1 MQEGIEATV
10 TNLVPC
16 VFVATKCD
24 LPKVQQVPITMPTY
38 ITAPSHRPLIQECD
52 VSPEELCKEYEL
64 PPPRSVSM
72 ATPDLLS
79 AVYTHL
85 ATVARDP

>member
-24 LPKVQQVPITMPTY
+24 LPKVQQVPITMQTY
-38 ITAPSHRPLIQECD
+38 ITPHTAPSYRN
-52 VSPEELCKEYEL
+52 V
-64 PPPRSVSM
+64 
-72 ATPDLLS
+72 T
-79 AVYTHL
+79 
-85 ATVARDP
+85 